1 MKAVRITQT
10 GAPDVMEL
18 VEIDQPIARE
28 GEVRVHVKA
37 AGVNYIDV
45 YYREGVYKAE
55 LPLVLGMEGAGVIES
70 VGAGVQNFKVGD
82 AVAWCMYLGAYAEY
96 AVIPERHLVHIPHG
110 LDFESAAA
118 ALLQGMSAHYLTR
131 STYPLKA
138 GETALVH
145 SAAGG
150 AGLLLTQMA
159 TQLGARVIGLVSTEA
174 KAKLAV
180 EAGAQDVI
188 LYGHEDF
195 DIEVKRLTGGRGVDV
210 VYDGVGKTTFQQSLR
225 CLRPRGMMV
234 LFGAASGAVPP
245 IDPVELSKHGS
256 IYLTRPS
263 LAHYIL
269 TREEL
274 DWRAG
279 EVYAAVQQ
287 GKLKLQMA
295 HRYGLDQVVAAHQ
308 DLESRKTTGK
318 LLVIP

>member
-1 MKAVRITQT
+1 MRAVRIQQT
-10 GAPDVMEL
+10 GSPEVMEL
-18 VEIDQPIARE
+18 VDIDRPMPRE
-28 GEVRVHVKA
+28 GEVCVHVKA

-45 YYREGVYKAE
+45 YFRTGVYKAE
-55 LPLVLGMEGAGVIES
+55 LPLTLGMEGAGVIQS
-70 VGAGVQNFKVGD
+70 VGAGVKDFKVGD
-82 AVAWCMYLGAYAEY
+82 AVAWCMQLGAYAEY
-96 AVIPERHLVHIPHG
+96 AVVPERYLVHVPQG

-118 ALLQGMSAHYLTR
+118 ALLQGMTAHYLTR
-131 STYPLKA
+131 STYPLKG

-150 AGLLLTQMA
+150 AGLLLTQIA
-159 TQLGARVIGLVSTEA
+159 TQLGARVIGMVSTEA
-174 KAKLAV
+174 KAKLAA

-188 LYGHEDF
+188 LYGDENF
-195 DIEVKRLTGGRGVDV
+195 DVEVKRLIGGRGVDV
-210 VYDGVGKTTFQQSLR
+210 VYDGVGKTTFHASLR

-245 IDPVELSKHGS
+245 VDPVALSQLGS
-256 IYLTRPS
+256 LYLTRPS

-269 TREEL
+269 TRQEL

-279 EVYAAVQQ
+279 EVYAAVLQ
-287 GKLKLQMA
+287 GKLKLKMA
-295 HRYGLDQVVAAHQ
+295 HRYALDQVVEAHQ